1 MMFMTVLDLSLN
13 KPANEFNNLFMM
25 SSPTAL
31 ETFTFSLSVFAEAAE
46 AKDSRQSQ
54 RICEMG
60 LSPALMCTFILAK
73 PSQEQG

>member
-1 MMFMTVLDLSLN
+1 
-13 KPANEFNNLFMM
+13 MM

-31 ETFTFSLSVFAEAAE
+31 EKFPFSLSVFAEAAE

-60 LSPALMCTFILAK
+60 VSPALMCTFTLAK